1 MFLDPNQLAEI
12 PPAEILHAAA
22 KGYLGIDHRFLHA
35 LLDRPEEARAAVLE
49 FAERDRSDDLVDLA
63 PELIALLRLWN
74 RPEAVPFLIRYV
86 EEDPEDMPD
95 EIIEAFVEIG
105 QPALEPLL
113 ALYDELDESESGEV
127 AFVLANLRVRDDRIL
142 NLLLDRMEYDLS
154 DAVLLLGIYGDP
166 AARAALE
173 HAAAELGDSDTELK
187 KEIAEALEELNKP
200 STAALTE
207 AQPAEAFDIWSLY
220 PEHADVP
227 VDLLDEDTRTELVR
241 HPIADVRAAAAN
253 SFFNQEL
260 SELQQRNLLELAK
273 HDESVNVRARAWEAL
288 TGALEDP
295 EVLEPMLAA
304 LRNPELPL
312 EERAG
317 LLVGLAPEAD
327 RNEVREAIIQ
337 LYEQPQARA
346 KALEAMWRS
355 LNPAFRD
362 YFSPHLDDAD
372 VEIRRGA
379 LWGIGYYGIKSELD
393 RVRKLFEDEDL
404 RSDALFAYAL
414 AMPAEISRGR
424 MKGLLAR
431 IEKDAQ
437 GLSEMEEELVKTALD
452 ERLLLAG
459 KEPVFAEQED

>member
-1 MFLDPNQLAEI
+1 
-12 PPAEILHAAA
+12 
-22 KGYLGIDHRFLHA
+22 
-35 LLDRPEEARAAVLE
+35 
-49 FAERDRSDDLVDLA
+49 
-63 PELIALLRLWN
+63 
-74 RPEAVPFLIRYV
+74 
-86 EEDPEDMPD
+86 
-95 EIIEAFVEIG
+95 
-105 QPALEPLL
+105 
-113 ALYDELDESESGEV
+113 
-127 AFVLANLRVRDDRIL
+127 
-142 NLLLDRMEYDLS
+142 
-154 DAVLLLGIYGDP
+154 
-166 AARAALE
+166 
-173 HAAAELGDSDTELK
+173 
-187 KEIAEALEELNKP
+187 
-200 STAALTE
+200 
-207 AQPAEAFDIWSLY
+207 
-220 PEHADVP
+220 
-227 VDLLDEDTRTELVR
+227 
-241 HPIADVRAAAAN
+241 
-253 SFFNQEL
+253 
-260 SELQQRNLLELAK
+260 
-273 HDESVNVRARAWEAL
+273 
-288 TGALEDP
+288 
-295 EVLEPMLAA
+295 
-304 LRNPELPL
+304 
-312 EERAG
+312 

-372 VEIRRGA
+372 LEIRRGA